1 MLPKKFRLPAEYFR
15 KQYQKGKKTRGR
27 YGMFVVSEN
36 EIANPRFGFVVS
48 KKIGNSV
55 KRHRMTRLLRA
66 ISMDLV
72 KEKSLEGFSF
82 QYIAIKFCD
91 DYKTLKEEFT
101 KQLDN
106 CLQNLQG
113 EKNNIVF
120 N

>member
-1 MLPKKFRLPAEYFR
+1 MLPKKHRLSAKEFPLLYKNGF
-15 KQYQKGKKTRGR
+15 KSKGE
-27 YGMFVVSEN
+27 YGMLVCLEN
-36 EIANPRFGFVVS
+36 NTSSTLFGFVVS

-82 QYIAIKFCD
+82 QYIAFKFCD

-106 CLQNLQG
+106 CLQNQQG
-113 EKNNIVF
+113 EKNNIVS